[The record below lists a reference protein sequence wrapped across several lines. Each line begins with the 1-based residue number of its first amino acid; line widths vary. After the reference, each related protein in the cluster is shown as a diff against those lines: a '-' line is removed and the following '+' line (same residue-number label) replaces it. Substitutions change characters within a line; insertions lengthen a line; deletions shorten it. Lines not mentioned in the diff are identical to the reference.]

1 MNGLLIT
8 GLLAVLGTVIG
19 SVIKARQE
27 TKSADKKF
35 QSDLILRA
43 LESNNTEARI
53 DSLQFL
59 INTNLISDQ
68 EIREGIAQVIPK
80 PHEWNLKIPQFTQVG
95 FIQPVN
101 PVNPVNPVVP
111 TDDHF
116 ALVALKVRSGSI
128 IDAITPV
135 FAEVTPDLKLINR
148 KDGQQVGGKGGTEKL
163 LEQKERYII
172 TGIDVVRGSY
182 FDFDRDEVVHI
193 QVFWHKLTPQGIDPT
208 AKIASEKLGAGNHV
222 KSLKPLEKLR
232 VKSGYYISDLTLSY
246 SHRTGGE
253 NYINNI
259 VIKQSKLPIVLPNQ
273 K

>member
-172 TGIDVVRGSY
+172 TGIDV
-182 FDFDRDEVVHI
+182 
-193 QVFWHKLTPQGIDPT
+193 
-208 AKIASEKLGAGNHV
+208 
-222 KSLKPLEKLR
+222 
-232 VKSGYYISDLTLSY
+232 
-246 SHRTGGE
+246 
-253 NYINNI
+253 
-259 VIKQSKLPIVLPNQ
+259 LPPKN
-273 K
+273 